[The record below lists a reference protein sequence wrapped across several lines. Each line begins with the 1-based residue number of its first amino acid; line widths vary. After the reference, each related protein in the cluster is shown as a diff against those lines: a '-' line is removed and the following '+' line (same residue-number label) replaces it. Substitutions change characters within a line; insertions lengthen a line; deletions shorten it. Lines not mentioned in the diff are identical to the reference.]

1 MGVKFKET
9 AADYMFI
16 VSQKSPTKSKSSRAA
31 AAKPEI
37 ILKKTLKK
45 HDLQKQLP
53 SAQHVTQRLNIDT

>member
-37 ILKKTLKK
+37 ILKK
-45 HDLQKQLP
+45 H
-53 SAQHVTQRLNIDT
+53 